1 MIASLM
7 MSGAISVISINN
19 PGYPKLLRE
28 IKNPPPNL
36 FYKGVWQNDLFDN
49 CLGVVGSRRMS
60 TYGRRVARKL
70 ITEIVARG
78 ITVVSGFMYGI
89 DAAAHQACLDGG
101 GKTVAVMPCGI
112 EMIHP
117 ADQGDLYRRILDT
130 GGLVLSEYE
139 GVFPPLA
146 WTYVKRNRIV
156 AGLSRAVL
164 VVEAEINSGSL
175 VTARLAKGY
184 GRKVLAVPGE
194 ITSET
199 SRGTLGL
206 IRQGARMVCSAEDV
220 LDALGLQ
227 GLGLG
232 VEVGVEVEM
241 RSGAEVGLSAEE
253 PVCDGDSGQESLE
266 TKIYKTLKPEP
277 LDIEELAEKVG
288 GDFTSISA
296 SLMMLILRGNVA
308 EEGGKYYAN

>member
-19 PGYPKLLRE
+19 PGYPELLRE
-28 IKNPPPNL
+28 IKDPPPNL
-36 FYKGVWQNDLFDN
+36 FYKGAWQGGLFDN

-60 TYGRRVARKL
+60 TYGKRVTRKL

-78 ITVVSGFMYGI
+78 VTVVSGFMYGI
-89 DAAAHQACLDGG
+89 DVAAHQACLDGG

-117 ADQGDLYRRILDT
+117 ADQGDLYREILDT

-156 AGLSRAVL
+156 AGLSKAVL

-184 GRKVLAVPGE
+184 GRGVLAVPGE

-206 IRQGARMVCSAEDV
+206 IRQGARMACSAEDV

-232 VEVGVEVEM
+232 AEVWPGMEVGV
-241 RSGAEVGLSAEE
+241 GAKKSVCEE
-253 PVCDGDSGQESLE
+253 NSGQESLE
-266 TKIYKTLKPEP
+266 TKIYKTLRPEP
-277 LDIEELAEKVG
+277 LDMEELAEKIG
-288 GDFTSISA
+288 DDFTSVSA
-296 SLMMLILRGNVA
+296 SLMMLILRGNVV